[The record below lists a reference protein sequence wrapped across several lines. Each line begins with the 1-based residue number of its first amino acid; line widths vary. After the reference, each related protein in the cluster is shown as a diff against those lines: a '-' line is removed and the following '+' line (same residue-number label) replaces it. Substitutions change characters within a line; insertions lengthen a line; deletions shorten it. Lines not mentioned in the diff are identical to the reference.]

1 MDDRHTFERR
11 LAAGLDQL
19 AGPRRPVDAIAI
31 SRGVIARSG
40 SWRFQ
45 SLSSATKLL
54 AAGFVMTLLGGL
66 LLAGLLPPSSDRAA
80 APGAAVDGRP
90 SLSDSAIQSPSP
102 KVAMEVYEATARL
115 YVDPGPEP
123 SEQHVDLA
131 KLAAVRYAE
140 LAMSRPIAAAIVDDL
155 DLGASPASVQERI
168 RAEADEAS
176 LEVVIRARD
185 EDPSDAQRLAISAG
199 TRLRQW
205 VRDELV
211 TDDDAAV
218 TEDIRQTESLIRTLE
233 RRLENLLRK
242 SPKDFQDR
250 AEIIS
255 LTGQLSTLRQ
265 DIQFLRESS
274 RASVRNLLEWLERP
288 LLPTQPVMTAAPER
302 SAPDPA
308 SEAVIPT
315 RSLVVAV
322 RRIEQGT
329 TIERE
334 MLTLRSVPM
343 DASNDMAITD
353 IGTALGRVP
362 AIDILENQ
370 IVTPNMLEAQ

>member
-1 MDDRHTFERR
+1 
-11 LAAGLDQL
+11 
-19 AGPRRPVDAIAI
+19 
-31 SRGVIARSG
+31 
-40 SWRFQ
+40 
-45 SLSSATKLL
+45 
-54 AAGFVMTLLGGL
+54 
-66 LLAGLLPPSSDRAA
+66 
-80 APGAAVDGRP
+80 VDGQP

-102 KVAMEVYEATARL
+102 KVAAEVYEATARL

-123 SEQHVDLA
+123 SEQDVALA
-131 KLAAVRYAE
+131 KLAAGRYAE
-140 LAMSRPIAAAIVDDL
+140 LAMSRSIAAAIGDDL
-155 DLGASPASVQERI
+155 DLEASPASVLERI

-185 EDPSDAQRLAISAG
+185 EDPSGAQRLAISAG
-199 TRLRQW
+199 TTLRQW

-211 TDDDAAV
+211 TDDVTAV

-233 RRLENLLRK
+233 RRLQTLLNK
-242 SPKDFQDR
+242 SPKGFKDR

-255 LTGQLSTLRQ
+255 LTGQLSSLRR

-288 LLPTQPVMTAAPER
+288 QLPTQPVMTAAPEHA
-302 SAPDPA
+302 APDPEP
-308 SEAVIPT
+308 EAVIPT
-315 RSLVVAV
+315 RSVVAAA
-322 RRIEQGT
+322 RPIEQGT

-334 MLTLRSVPM
+334 MLTLRNVPL
-343 DASNDMAITD
+343 DASSDMAITD
-353 IGTALGRVP
+353 IGTAVGRVP